1 MKPIRIS
8 TIGKIVW
15 LFIFCTILVIIALIV
30 SSLKK
35 EENNL
40 PITPVSGDEKKV
52 IDYTSSKSSEIDFS
66 KYNSEETTI
75 ELNESKTYTI
85 TGENSKYSFV
95 VNAPNKVVKINLK
108 DFSTNQVDDLFDFQ
122 VANKIIIELTN
133 DNEIEFIPSSDDLEY
148 KNTSIINSKV
158 DIEIMGKGT
167 LKVNT
172 NNNFISSNANISIKD
187 STLNISKANHAF
199 KGKNIEVSGGLVY
212 LKTNSIGIESNGNFY
227 IQDGKT
233 ILISENEES
242 FKADGIFLLNGGEV
256 FFASLKEQQKP
267 NANSTAKT
275 TIFNFAESTNK
286 ILTLQGTE
294 KIVFIYD
301 GITSYQHILYSNSAL
316 KNKDYVLYG
325 GGRTVGRAKYSF
337 YDSTDYFEDIQY
349 TCEEWENDNF
359 QFDKQLNVFDDI
371 VKK

>member
-40 PITPVSGDEKKV
+40 PVKPVSGDEKKV

-66 KYNSEETTI
+66 KYNSEETII

-122 VANKIIIELTN
+122 AANKIMIELTN
-133 DNEIEFIPSSDDLEY
+133 ENKIEFIPSSDDLEY
-148 KNTSIINSKV
+148 KNTNIINSKV
-158 DIEIMGKGT
+158 DIDIMGKGT
-167 LKVNT
+167 LSVNT
-172 NNNFISSNANISIKD
+172 NNNFISSDANISIKD
-187 STLNISKANHAF
+187 ATINIIKTNHAF
-199 KGKNIEVSGGLVY
+199 KGKNIEISSGLIY
-212 LKTNSIGIESNGNFY
+212 LKSNSIGIESNGNFY

-242 FKADGIFLLNGGEV
+242 FKANGIFLLNGGEV

-275 TIFNFAESTNK
+275 AIFNFSESTNK
-286 ILTLQGTE
+286 ILTLQDTE

-301 GITSYQHILYSNSAL
+301 GITPYQHILYSNSTL

-325 GGRTVGRAKYSF
+325 GGRTVGQAKYSF
-337 YDSTDYFEDIQY
+337 YDPTDYFEDIQY

-359 QFDKQLNVFDDI
+359 QSDKQLNVFDDI